1 MESRNHLLLSRKD
14 IDPKYRP
21 KLDDMLAI
29 AEGSAYI
36 LSSEILSALPG
47 DERLTVLIKS
57 GNSIGIIEDIPA
69 NPEEGTEEK
78 YRTIVLDDIATATLA
93 ELISPPK
100 KNRKES
106 TGRPPKYSL
115 EQEGTDIFIQHVYEG
130 QSIKSIAEEHHM
142 SPTTVQ
148 KLLNR
153 SRLQAADNFVNGI
166 WPLSK
171 DSINWEKNLK
181 LLQWAIQHSTGI
193 KRQQYET
200 LLYRVK

>member
-29 AEGSAYI
+29 AEDSAYL

-93 ELISPPK
+93 ELISSPK

-115 EQEGTDIFIQHVYEG
+115 AQEGTDIFIQHVYEG

-193 KRQQYET
+193 KRQQYEA
-200 LLYRVK
+200 LFQRIK